1 MPSLDDTPT
10 IEEEPAKLSFYQRYY
25 PRSSHNKQIKLKK
38 KLDKAQEAVDA
49 SKQSLRDAEALPT
62 PGPYKEKKIAA
73 AKVSIEA
80 TAKKYQE
87 VLKKYNKVHEAK
99 APAPPGRKK
108 WFFRSKRGSFVPPT
122 PDLVK
127 EERAG
132 VVASISS

>member
-1 MPSLDDTPT
+1 MG
-10 IEEEPAKLSFYQRYY
+10 
-25 PRSSHNKQIKLKK
+25 SSHNKQIKLKK

-80 TAKKYQE
+80 TAKKHTE
-87 VLKKYNKVHEAK
+87 ILKKYNKVHEAK

-108 WFFRSKRGSFVPPT
+108 WFFGRSGRGSFVPPT
-122 PDLVK
+122 PDLIK
-127 EERAG
+127 EERAAKQQRAAEQG
-132 VVASISS
+132 ITVEQLEEK